1 MTQGEDKELPPAK
14 TKRKYHWLAWSALI
28 LLIAIAGYFINHN
41 KPADELRRKS
51 GKYNHAD
58 SPVAV
63 VAEAAGQGDFPLYL
77 TGLGTVTAL
86 RTVTVKSRVDGEL
99 VRVAF
104 KEGQMV
110 REGDLLAQIDPRA
123 FQVQLMQAKG
133 QLVRDEALLRNAQ
146 IDLQRYKTL
155 LEQDSIAAQQTVTQ
169 ESLVKQYQGIVETD
183 RGMVENAKLQLSYS
197 RITAPVTG
205 RLGLRLV
212 DQGNIVKATD
222 TNGLVVITQIQPI
235 AVVFTLPEDDLPAVM
250 ERLHTG
256 ETLPIEA
263 YDRRSKTRLAQGRL
277 VAVDNQ
283 IDPTT
288 GTIKLKGQFDNEDR
302 NLFSN
307 QFVNVRMVLN
317 ILRGT
322 TIIPASAIQ
331 RGIPGTFVYAV
342 IKENHSVTVRPVKL
356 GPSEGEKVVVLEGL
370 KPNEQ
375 IVVDGAD
382 KLREGAKVEL
392 VTRQPD
398 LSRGDTSILPAN
410 TVNPSM
416 PVAGNER

>member
-1 MTQGEDKELPPAK
+1 MARGEDKELPLAK

-28 LLIAIAGYFINHN
+28 LLIATAIYFI
-41 KPADELRRKS
+41 KPNEPGDEPHRKS
-51 GKYNHAD
+51 GKHTD
-58 SPVAV
+58 SPIAI
-63 VAEAAGQGDFPLYL
+63 VAEAATRGDFPVYL

-86 RTVTVKSRVDGEL
+86 STVTVKSRVDGEL
-99 VRVAF
+99 IRVAF

-110 REGDLLAQIDPRA
+110 REGDLLAEIDPRA

-146 IDLQRYKTL
+146 IDLLRYKTL

-183 RGMVENAKLQLSYS
+183 RGQLENAKLQLSYS

-212 DQGNIVKATD
+212 DQGNIIQASD
-222 TNGLVVITQIQPI
+222 TTGLVVITQIQPI

-250 ERLHTG
+250 KRLHTG

-263 YDRRSKTRLAQGRL
+263 YDRSSRIKLAQGHL

-288 GTIKLKGQFDNEDR
+288 GTVKLKGQFDNEDKM
-302 NLFSN
+302 LFSN
-307 QFVNVRMVLN
+307 QFVNVRMLLN
-317 ILRGT
+317 TLRDV
-322 TIIPASAIQ
+322 TIIPASAVQ
-331 RGIPGTFVYAV
+331 RGIPGTFVYV
-342 IKENHSVTVRPVKL
+342 VVREDHSVSVRPVKL
-356 GPSEGEKVVVLEGL
+356 GPAEGEKVAVLDGL
-370 KPNEQ
+370 KPNEL

-392 VTRQPD
+392 VTRQPEFSPD
-398 LSRGDTSILPAN
+398 DASSLQDNAI
-410 TVNPSM
+410 NPPM
-416 PVAGNER
+416 RAAGNDR